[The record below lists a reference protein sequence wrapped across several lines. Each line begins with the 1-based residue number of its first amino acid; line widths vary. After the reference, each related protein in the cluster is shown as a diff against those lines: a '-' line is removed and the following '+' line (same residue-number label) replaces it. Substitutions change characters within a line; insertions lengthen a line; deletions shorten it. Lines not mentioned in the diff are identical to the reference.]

1 MELPQKV
8 IGVEQINSAQIE
20 HTTIDWRPIISLL
33 VWAVLSV
40 SALLVATSCDSQ
52 NGMYQ
57 GPNDDSP
64 RYGAP
69 K

>member
-1 MELPQKV
+1 MTV
-8 IGVEQINSAQIE
+8 VGMEQIDNQV
-20 HTTIDWRPIISLL
+20 IIHQKRDLKPLMAYL
-33 VWAVLSV
+33 VWTVLMV
-40 SALLVATSCDSQ
+40 AALLVVGSCDDSG
-52 NGMYQ
+52 GMYQ